1 MPLAFSVAGTLKT
14 GEIPALLRQQ
24 ETGNRGSGQ
33 LNSGLFE
40 RKFRRASA
48 NGKKGVNAQP
58 ASPGQQYPYATCR

>member
-1 MPLAFSVAGTLKT
+1 MGMPLAFSVAGTLKA

-40 RKFRRASA
+40 RKFR
-48 NGKKGVNAQP
+48 AQP
-58 ASPGQQYPYATCR
+58 PRQPPSCLKQGLKKAKVKNT